1 MASSSTT
8 YKPGGPPVHA
18 DITTQPGSRLSVPW
32 IQWFNQTYGLSNAAD
47 DASTVAGVADDKAN
61 TALALINSLAND
73 AAVNAGTA
81 DNKATQALSTLAR
94 IADALDYL
102 TQAPPVVRPK
112 AGLFGSFFD
121 TTTQTTAINTPAVL
135 TLNTTDIGL
144 GVYRGATTSRVY
156 VTDAGIY
163 NMQFSV
169 QLANSGAS
177 VDDVNIWLR
186 LNGTDVA
193 GSNGLVSVP
202 AKHGGFDGHV
212 LVGWNFFLSLAAN
225 DYFEVVWCPS
235 SASITIPYIA
245 ASAGPPAI
253 PATYSV
259 VLTVTQANVSIP
271 A

>member
-1 MASSSTT
+1 MASGG
-8 YKPGGPPVHA
+8 YQPGGPPVHA
-18 DITTQPGSRLSVPW
+18 DVTTQPGSRLSVPW
-32 IQWFNQTYGLSNAAD
+32 LQWFNQVYGISGVANDAA
-47 DASTVAGVADDKAN
+47 VIAGVADDKAN
-61 TALALINSLAND
+61 TALALINALAQD

-81 DNKATQALSTLAR
+81 DGKANQALSTLSR
-94 IADALDYL
+94 IADSLDYL

-121 TTTQTTAINTPAVL
+121 TTTQTTAANTPATL
-135 TLNTTDIGL
+135 TLNTTDVAL
-144 GVYRGATTSRVY
+144 GTYRGTTTSRVY
-156 VTDAGIY
+156 VTDAGVY

-169 QLANSGAS
+169 QLRNISAS
-177 VDDVNIWLR
+177 VEDVNIWLR

-202 AKHGGFDGHV
+202 AKHAGFDGHA

-225 DYFEVVWCPS
+225 DYFEVVWCPT
-235 SASITIPYIA
+235 SADISIPYIA

-259 VLTVTQANVSIP
+259 VLTITQANVSIP